1 MFKLYPQIIIQQKNQ
16 ATMAYKLN
24 RISTNVSISFVFL
37 LLFQF
42 TQAQDTSKITKW
54 VNDNLPDLGGRA
66 VMMVYKDGKMI
77 YAQAFNNLSKKQQ
90 NQQKIRAKIRGLDEE
105 EVLEDYTLTTR
116 ERIASCSKWLTA
128 ALAMTYIDEGK
139 FRLNDT
145 VGKYLPIMSKYGKGH
160 IRIWQ
165 CLSHTTGIKGGGLRE
180 TFEAFKNIKSMN
192 EAIEQIAMT
201 PLEGEPGKTFRYGNT
216 GLQIIAAVIEKVS
229 GKDFETAFHERIA
242 EPLNMKKTDFGK
254 KGVPLAAGGAY
265 STPEDYMNFL
275 LMILNE
281 GEFNGKRIIS
291 KALIVEMQK
300 NRIGRDVLV
309 TGSPAEAGNWGYGFG
324 EWVMDSPLAI
334 ADKKGAMPD
343 SKRSDAVTSPGL
355 FGSFPWVS
363 NDKKYCAFLFVYN
376 LQNKGRNEKYKEL
389 KQVVDGVV
397 R

>member
-1 MFKLYPQIIIQQKNQ
+1 MSPIFK
-16 ATMAYKLN
+16 
-24 RISTNVSISFVFL
+24 RISINVSITLIFL
-37 LLFQF
+37 LFLQI
-42 TQAQDTSKITKW
+42 TKAQDTSKITKW

-66 VMMVYKDGKMI
+66 VMMVYKDGKMV
-77 YAQAFNNLSKKQQ
+77 YAQAFNNLSKKQE
-90 NQQKIRAKIRGLDEE
+90 NRAKLKAKITGADE
-105 EVLEDYTLTTR
+105 EVLLQDYTLTTR

-145 VGKYLPIMSKYGKGH
+145 VGKYLPIMSKYGKGN

-165 CLSHTTGIKGGGLRE
+165 CLSHTTGIKGGDVRE
-180 TFEAFKNIKSMN
+180 MIQNIKNIKTMG

-201 PLEGEPGKTFRYGNT
+201 PMEGEPGKTFRYSNV
-216 GLQIIAAVIEKVS
+216 GLQIIAAIIEKV
-229 GKDFETAFHERIA
+229 GEKDFETAFRERIA
-242 EPLNMKKTDFGK
+242 EPLNMKNTDFGK

-275 LMILNE
+275 MMIMNE

-309 TGSPAEAGNWGYGFG
+309 TSSPAEAGNWGYGFG

-343 SKRSDAVTSPGL
+343 SKRSAAVTSPGL
-355 FGSFPWVS
+355 FGSFPWV
-363 NDKKYCAFLFVYN
+363 DTEKKYCAFLFVYN

-389 KQVVDGVV
+389 KSVVDGVV

>member
-1 MFKLYPQIIIQQKNQ
+1 MSPVY
-16 ATMAYKLN
+16 N
-24 RISTNVSISFVFL
+24 RIRTKVSAIAALL

-42 TQAQDTSKITKW
+42 SQAQDTAKITKW

-66 VMMVYKDGKMI
+66 VLMVYKDGKML
-77 YAQAFNNLSKKQQ
+77 YTQAFNNLSKKQE
-90 NQQKIRAKIRGLDEE
+90 NRQKLKARITGADE
-105 EVLEDYTLTTR
+105 EVLLQDYTTTTR

-145 VGKYLPIMSKYGKGH
+145 AGKFLPIMTKYGKGH

-165 CLSHTTGIKGGGLRE
+165 CLSHTTGIKGGDLRE
-180 TFEAFKNIKSMN
+180 WLQGMKNIKSMN
-192 EAIEQIAMT
+192 EAIEQIAMS
-201 PLEGEPGKTFRYGNT
+201 PMEGEPGKTFRYGNT
-216 GLQIIAAVIEKVS
+216 GLQIIAAIIEKVS
-229 GKDFETAFHERIA
+229 EKDFETAFRERIA
-242 EPLNMKKTDFGK
+242 EPLNMKNTDFGK

-275 LMILNE
+275 TMILNE

-300 NRIGRDVLV
+300 NRVGRDVLV
-309 TGSPAEAGNWGYGFG
+309 TSSPAEAGNWGYGFG

-343 SKRSDAVTSPGL
+343 SKRSAAVTSPGL
-355 FGSFPWVS
+355 FGSFPWV
-363 NDKKYCAFLFVYN
+363 DTEKKYCAFLFVYN
-376 LQNKGRNEKYKEL
+376 LQHKGRNEKYKEL
-389 KQVVDGVV
+389 KQVVDGVA

>member
-1 MFKLYPQIIIQQKNQ
+1 MSPVY
-16 ATMAYKLN
+16 N
-24 RISTNVSISFVFL
+24 RIRTKVSAIAAFL

-42 TQAQDTSKITKW
+42 SQAQDTSKITKW

-66 VMMVYKDGKMI
+66 VMMVYKDGKMV
-77 YAQAFNNLSKKQQ
+77 YAQAFNNLSKKQE
-90 NQQKIRAKIRGLDEE
+90 NRQKIKAKLTGADEE
-105 EVLEDYTLTTR
+105 QLLQDYTLTTR

-145 VGKYLPIMSKYGKGH
+145 VGKFLPIMTKYGKGH

-165 CLSHTTGIKGGGLRE
+165 CLSHTTGIKGGDLRE
-180 TFEAFKNIKSMN
+180 WLQGMKNIKSMN
-192 EAIEQIAMT
+192 EAMEQIAMS
-201 PLEGEPGKTFRYGNT
+201 PMEGEPGKTFRYGNT
-216 GLQIIAAVIEKVS
+216 GLQIIAAIIEKT
-229 GKDFETAFHERIA
+229 GEKDFETAFKERIA
-242 EPLNMKKTDFGK
+242 EPLNMKNTDFGK

-275 LMILNE
+275 TMIVNE

-300 NRIGRDVLV
+300 NRVGRDVLV
-309 TGSPAEAGNWGYGFG
+309 TSSPAEAGNWGYGFG

-343 SKRSDAVTSPGL
+343 SKRSSAVTSPGL
-355 FGSFPWVS
+355 FGSFPWV
-363 NDKKYCAFLFVYN
+363 DTEKKYCAFLFVYN
-376 LQNKGRNEKYKEL
+376 LQHKGRNEKYKEL

>member
-1 MFKLYPQIIIQQKNQ
+1 MFKPYPQIIIQHKNS
-16 ATMAYKLN
+16 ARMSPVYN
-24 RISTNVSISFVFL
+24 RIRTKVSAIAAFL

-42 TQAQDTSKITKW
+42 SQAQDTSKITKW

-66 VMMVYKDGKMI
+66 VMMVYKDGKMV
-77 YAQAFNNLSKKQQ
+77 YAQAFNNLSKKQE
-90 NQQKIRAKIRGLDEE
+90 NRQKIKAKLIGADEE
-105 EVLEDYTLTTR
+105 QLLQDYTLTTR

-165 CLSHTTGIKGGGLRE
+165 CLSHTTGIKGGDLRDWLQGM
-180 TFEAFKNIKSMN
+180 KNIKSMN

-201 PLEGEPGKTFRYGNT
+201 PMEGESGKTFRYSNV
-216 GLQIIAAVIEKVS
+216 GLQLMAAVIEKVS
-229 GKDFETAFHERIA
+229 GKDFETAFQERIA
-242 EPLNMKKTDFGK
+242 EPLNMKNTDFGK

-275 LMILNE
+275 MMILNE

-309 TGSPAEAGNWGYGFG
+309 TSSPAEAGSWGYGFG

-343 SKRSDAVTSPGL
+343 SKRSSAVTSPGL
-355 FGSFPWVS
+355 FGSFPWVDT
-363 NDKKYCAFLFVYN
+363 DKKYCAFLFVYN
-376 LQNKGRNEKYKEL
+376 LQNKGRNDKYKEL

>member
-1 MFKLYPQIIIQQKNQ
+1 MSPVY
-16 ATMAYKLN
+16 N
-24 RISTNVSISFVFL
+24 RIRTKVSAIAAFL

-42 TQAQDTSKITKW
+42 SQAQDTSKITKW

-66 VMMVYKDGKMI
+66 VMMVYKDGKMV
-77 YAQAFNNLSKKQQ
+77 YAQAFNNLSKKQE
-90 NQQKIRAKIRGLDEE
+90 NRQKIKAKLIGADEE
-105 EVLEDYTLTTR
+105 QLLQDYTLTTR

-165 CLSHTTGIKGGGLRE
+165 CLSHTTGIKGGDLRDWLQGM
-180 TFEAFKNIKSMN
+180 KNIKSMN

-201 PLEGEPGKTFRYGNT
+201 PMEGESGKTFRYSNV
-216 GLQIIAAVIEKVS
+216 GLQLMAAVIEKVS
-229 GKDFETAFHERIA
+229 GKDFETAFQERIA
-242 EPLNMKKTDFGK
+242 EPLNMKNTDFGK

-275 LMILNE
+275 MMILNE

-309 TGSPAEAGNWGYGFG
+309 TSSPAEAGSWGYGFG

-334 ADKKGAMPD
+334 ADKK
-343 SKRSDAVTSPGL
+343 
-355 FGSFPWVS
+355 
-363 NDKKYCAFLFVYN
+363 
-376 LQNKGRNEKYKEL
+376 
-389 KQVVDGVV
+389 
-397 R
+397 

>member
-1 MFKLYPQIIIQQKNQ
+1 MSPVNNIIRTK
-16 ATMAYKLN
+16 
-24 RISTNVSISFVFL
+24 VSVVAAFL

-42 TQAQDTSKITKW
+42 SQAQDTAKITKW

-66 VMMVYKDGKMI
+66 VMMVYKDGKFI
-77 YAQAFNNLSKKQQ
+77 YAQAFNNLSKKQE
-90 NQQKIRAKIRGLDEE
+90 NRQKLKARITGADEE
-105 EVLEDYTLTTR
+105 QLLQDYTLTTR

-160 IRIWQ
+160 IRVWQ
-165 CLSHTTGIKGGGLRE
+165 CLSHTTGIKGGDLRE
-180 TFEAFKNIKSMN
+180 MIQNVKNIKSMG

-201 PLEGEPGKTFRYGNT
+201 PMEGEPGKTFRYGNT
-216 GLQIIAAVIEKVS
+216 GLQIIAAIIEKVS
-229 GKDFETAFHERIA
+229 EKDFETAFKERIA
-242 EPLNMKKTDFGK
+242 EPLNMMNTDFGK
-254 KGVPLAAGGAY
+254 KGIPLAAGGAY
-265 STPEDYMNFL
+265 STPEDFMNFL
-275 LMILNE
+275 MMIMNE

-309 TGSPAEAGNWGYGFG
+309 TSSPAEAGNWGYGFG

-343 SKRSDAVTSPGL
+343 SKRSSAVTSPGL
-355 FGSFPWVS
+355 FGSFPWVDT
-363 NDKKYCAFLFVYN
+363 DKKYCAFLFVYN